1 MNEIKVNVEKLVE
14 NLTEG
19 IKNYTEE
26 IVEDVSDA
34 VDRCTL
40 NLEKEIRRN
49 SPEGK
54 TGVFKDGWDRF
65 VYQRRDR
72 DSRAGVVKNKSRGGL
87 VHLLEFGHKA
97 RNFERNHI
105 MVAPS
110 PLQGNVK
117 PANEKAMEELD
128 EEIKHILS
136 FTK

>member
-1 MNEIKVNVEKLVE
+1 MDEIKINVEELVE

-19 IKNYTEE
+19 IKTYTKE

-54 TGVFKDGWDRF
+54 TGEFKDGWDRF
-65 VYQRRDR
+65 VYNRRDR
-72 DSRAGVVKNKSRGGL
+72 RARAGLVKNKRKAGL
-87 VHLLEFGHKA
+87 VHLLELGHKA

-110 PLQGNVK
+110 PSQGNVK
-117 PANEKAMEELD
+117 PANEKAMKELD
-128 EEIKHILS
+128 EEIQHILN

>member
-1 MNEIKVNVEKLVE
+1 MNEIKIDVEKLVE

-19 IKNYTEE
+19 IKTYTEE

-49 SPEGK
+49 SPEGR

-65 VYQRRDR
+65 VFKRRDR
-72 DSRAGVVKNKSRGGL
+72 SAKAGVVKNQSRGGL
-87 VHLLEFGHKA
+87 VHLLEFGHRA
-97 RNFERNHI
+97 RNFERNNI

-110 PLQGNVK
+110 PPQGNVK

-128 EEIKHILS
+128 KEIKHILS

>member
-1 MNEIKVNVEKLVE
+1 MNEIKINVEKLVE
-14 NLTEG
+14 NLSEG
-19 IKNYTEE
+19 IKTYTEG

-34 VDRCTL
+34 VNRCTL
-40 NLEKEIRRN
+40 NLEKEIRRS

-54 TGVFKDGWDRF
+54 TGVFKDSWDRF
-65 VYQRRDR
+65 TYNRRDR
-72 DSRAGVVKNKSRGGL
+72 SARAGVVKNKGRGGL
-87 VHLLEFGHKA
+87 VHLLEFGHRA

-110 PLQGNVK
+110 PPQGNVK
-117 PANEKAMEELD
+117 PANEKAMKELD